1 MNYKCIN
8 FQWFWTI
15 IWKVIDILR
24 TLWYT
29 TNRQENSLSN
39 SIYLY
44 IFFCTYIVTENNNN
58 KKIHEKTCIKTKDV
72 YVLTYF
78 FMLTSGIVW
87 SKSGTNLGFVQLLHC
102 YLATDEWRVVPQLFL
117 CVDVST
123 KFFAVI
129 FTAKRSP
136 HPHSA
141 CSQRV

>member
-44 IFFCTYIVTENNNN
+44 IFLHIVTENNNN

-102 YLATDEWRVVPQLFL
+102 YLATD
-117 CVDVST
+117 
-123 KFFAVI
+123 
-129 FTAKRSP
+129 
-136 HPHSA
+136 
-141 CSQRV
+141 

>member
-44 IFFCTYIVTENNNN
+44 IFLHIVTENNNN

-129 FTAKRSP
+129 FTAKRSS